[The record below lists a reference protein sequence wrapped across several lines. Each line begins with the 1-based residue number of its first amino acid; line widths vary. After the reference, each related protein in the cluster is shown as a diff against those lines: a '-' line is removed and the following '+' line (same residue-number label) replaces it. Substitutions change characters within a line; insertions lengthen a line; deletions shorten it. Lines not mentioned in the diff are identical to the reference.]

1 MPISLTMPRLS
12 DTMEAGTVIRWNV
25 KEGDKVRSGDVVAD
39 IETDKATMEMQC
51 FDDGTVSKLLV
62 EPGKQV
68 PVGTPIAMIEVKGP
82 DGKSCASLAVFPT
95 ATIARAESL
104 RMRVPIEGGFWV
116 TLSAPIGGVVEWL
129 RSLQV
134 QAVSVV
140 NATPSNGPS
149 CVLGLDFIEWV
160 KKVEAQQQQAPQQ
173 Q

>member
-1 MPISLTMPRLS
+1 M
-12 DTMEAGTVIRWNV
+12 
-25 KEGDKVRSGDVVAD
+25 
-39 IETDKATMEMQC
+39 
-51 FDDGTVSKLLV
+51 
-62 EPGKQV
+62 
-68 PVGTPIAMIEVKGP
+68 
-82 DGKSCASLAVFPT
+82 
-95 ATIARAESL
+95 
-104 RMRVPIEGGFWV
+104 

-129 RSLQV
+129 KSLQV